1 MASRLSSPPR
11 SRRTVTPVGYAP
23 PDGYALD
30 IEVYPVAELRRR
42 AGNVEQ
48 RGFERADF
56 HCLIYLSAGRYTH
69 IVDFELYECMRG
81 SLIVL
86 QPGQVHHFGDLSGC
100 DGWTLIFR
108 SEVLPSRATDA
119 TGMSEI
125 QSMKQLEG
133 LPVKLSLPATA
144 QAAVTEAF
152 ERMARDAAR
161 PATRA
166 VNALLRSQLEALVIR
181 LHIDSKIPNDDL
193 VEPAL
198 LQRFRRYRALVER
211 EFTRWHSV
219 ALYAA
224 GLGCSEKSLS
234 RAALAV
240 ADRSAKAILT
250 DRIALEAKRML
261 AHSLL
266 PVASIGYELGFSEPT
281 NFVKFFRRETRLT
294 PGAFREQMSA
304 RKEERSSNLQPRT
317 SRRP

>member
-1 MASRLSSPPR
+1 M
-11 SRRTVTPVGYAP
+11 PVGYAP

-30 IEVYPVAELRRR
+30 IEVYRVAELRRR
-42 AGNVEQ
+42 AGDVER

-56 HCLIYLSAGRYTH
+56 HCLLYVTSGRYVH
-69 IVDFELYECMRG
+69 IVDFELHECGRG

-100 DGWTLIFR
+100 DGWTLILR
-108 SEVLPSRATDA
+108 SEVLPSRSAGVARASDIEA
-119 TGMSEI
+119 L
-125 QSMKQLEG
+125 KQLEG
-133 LPVKLSLPATA
+133 LPVKLSLPAAA
-144 QAAVTEAF
+144 QSAATEAF
-152 ERMARDAAR
+152 ERLARDAGR
-161 PATRA
+161 PASRA

-181 LHIDSKIPNDDL
+181 LHIDSKFPNDDPA
-193 VEPAL
+193 EPAL
-198 LQRFRRYRALVER
+198 LQRFRSYRTLIER

-219 ALYAA
+219 ALYTAE
-224 GLGCSEKSLS
+224 LGCSEKSLS

-250 DRIALEAKRML
+250 DRIVLEAKRLL

-294 PGAFREQMSA
+294 PGAFRNQMSA
-304 RKEERSSNLQPRT
+304 RAQRPSPNQRIRP
-317 SRRP
+317 SRIS